1 MATFQMLTDELL
13 ANIVESAQRRVVY
26 MAPGIWLSVAKA
38 IAGYK
43 SQNNRAAL
51 EIILD
56 PDPQIHRLG
65 YGDIEAIRYLETESI
80 HLRKCPGVRIGL
92 LIADD
97 EAWFFTPTPR
107 LVEEEPT
114 SKSAFAPNSVIVS
127 PEQANQ
133 LISAIAPQLMVDEII
148 ERNIVAKIPPLVRV
162 PKPEIAIETFNSRD
176 MEDIESSL
184 EKCPP
189 QQFDLARQVNVY
201 SSYIQFVELSL
212 EGTHLTR
219 HTISIPQELLN
230 LASDEKDQ
238 DRLKSSY
245 QLIRSDSDLS
255 GKVMHKKVK
264 ALRDKYLKSLGS
276 RYGTV
281 MLKQHKNDFI
291 IEIEKLQEEL
301 NGFKKDVQ
309 SKLEDEFE
317 ACKNNLISILKP
329 IITKNPPDELKYG
342 INTIAPDEVTVMM
355 YLDEK
360 LASIIPKAEHFVKD
374 MIIRYIFKE
383 VTYEML
389 HEESFI
395 DNLQKAFPYAGLPDI
410 PINEY
415 RAAPIKK

>member
-13 ANIVESAQRRVVY
+13 VDIIEKARRRVVY

-38 IAGYK
+38 VSGYK
-43 SQNNRAAL
+43 SQNEGAGL

-56 PDPQIHRLG
+56 PDPQIYRLG
-65 YGDIEAIRYLETESI
+65 YGDIEAIRYLESERI
-80 HLRKCPGVRIGL
+80 YLRKCPGVRIGL
-92 LIADD
+92 IIADD
-97 EAWFFTPTPR
+97 EALLFTPTPR

-114 SKSAFAPNSVIVS
+114 SKSAFAPNSVTVS
-127 PEQANQ
+127 LEQANQ
-133 LISAIAPQLMVDEII
+133 LLSAIAPKLLVDEII
-148 ERNIVAKIPPLVRV
+148 EHNIAVKIPPVVSV
-162 PKPEIAIETFNSRD
+162 PKPEIAIDVFSSKD
-176 MEDIESSL
+176 MEEIESSL
-184 EKCPP
+184 DKCPP

-219 HTISIPQELLN
+219 HTITIPQELLN
-230 LASDEKDQ
+230 LVSDEKDQ
-238 DRLKSSY
+238 DRLKASY
-245 QLIRSDSDLS
+245 QLIRSDSALS
-255 GKVMHKKVK
+255 GKVMNEKVK

-281 MLKQHKNDFI
+281 MLKQHKNSFI
-291 IEIEKLQEEL
+291 NDIEKLQLEL
-301 NGFKKDVQ
+301 NEFKNHIQ
-309 SKLEDEFE
+309 SKLEEEFE
-317 ACKNNLISILKP
+317 ACKNNLISILEPMVK
-329 IITKNPPDELKYG
+329 KNPPDELKYG
-342 INTIAPDEVTVMM
+342 INTREPDEVTVRT
-355 YLDEK
+355 YLDVK

-374 MIIRYIFKE
+374 MIIRYVFKE

-395 DNLQKAFPYAGLPDI
+395 GNLQRAFPYAGLPDI